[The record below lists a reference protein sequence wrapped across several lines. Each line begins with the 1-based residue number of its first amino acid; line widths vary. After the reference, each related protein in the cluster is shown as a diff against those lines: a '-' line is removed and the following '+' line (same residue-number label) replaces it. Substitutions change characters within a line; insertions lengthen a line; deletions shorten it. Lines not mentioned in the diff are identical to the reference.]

1 MRAVLM
7 ASACVIA
14 MGMAAPALA
23 QAGGQAPPEQT
34 SDQSGQGVRPED
46 RADRPA
52 TATAEMG
59 ADSRGDIVVTATRRE
74 ERIQDVPISISAFQ
88 QAELTE
94 KGIVGFEG
102 IARETPGVIL
112 NRPTQNFNNFT
123 ARGIATNGY
132 NANLQSSVAVYID
145 ELPVSTIG
153 NTTVVDPNLFD
164 VERVE
169 FLRGPQGTLFGSG
182 SLSGAMRI
190 LTKSPDL
197 NRVDAAG
204 LVDFGLTGSDSFR
217 QRYNAMINLPIVS
230 DKLAVRAVG
239 FYRNEE
245 GYLDNVGTGVRNS
258 NSLIDWGGRLVALW
272 KPTDRLSI
280 KLLGSYENSDP
291 KDSSLTSP
299 SLGREKR
306 VSDQPDRFT
315 GEQTIAN
322 ATIEYETDIGRLT
335 SSSTFSDFNQRF
347 YIDLAGTFA
356 PGSFVGA
363 PIAFGLDADA
373 FDKVFVEEARFV
385 SDLQGPL
392 QFVVGGFYLN
402 RRRDTDFF
410 YRSTPQFLAARGLT
424 GLPDQYFQK
433 QFTHQTSEELA
444 GFGEL
449 TYRFSDR
456 FWLTGGVRYGRISA
470 QAFTE
475 AGGYLATLNIA
486 PPAGSTAAP
495 TVLNYYT
502 LALLNIRNVRFNTF
516 TPYAAVEGI
525 KATGQK
531 PQWKASASFKPT
543 DTVTTYATFSTGF
556 RAPIVN
562 AFAGRASLVTP
573 GDIII
578 PNGASS
584 DDLKSYEVGAKGRW
598 LDGRVTINAAAYY
611 IDWTNIQAQ
620 ANRVSD
626 SVQFAT
632 NIGGARSQGFEVEM
646 NVVPAT
652 NVSIGLNAAYNDSK
666 INKLSATEAAISG
679 AVLGHRLSAPRLQGS
694 SYISYG
700 FDLGRDTKGTMAIN
714 AQYVGEY
721 NSSFPNTPGAPNVR
735 LATFG
740 ETDEYVNVN
749 LSLGLRRGDLTGQLY
764 VENVFD
770 DHSITYIHPEAFL
783 VSRFGTLRPRTIG
796 IRLGYGI

>member
-1 MRAVLM
+1 MRTGFLV
-7 ASACVIA
+7 SACVVAIA
-14 MGMAAPALA
+14 LGSADAGAQTVVAPAQPTASTTPPLIG
-23 QAGGQAPPEQT
+23 QDEDQAPVG
-34 SDQSGQGVRPED
+34 S
-46 RADRPA
+46 
-52 TATAEMG
+52 
-59 ADSRGDIVVTATRRE
+59 GDIVVTATRRA
-74 ERIQDVPISISAFQ
+74 ERIQDVPLSITAFS
-88 QAELTE
+88 QAELTT

-102 IARETPGVIL
+102 IARETPGIVL

-197 NRVDAAG
+197 NDFDRSA
-204 LVDFGLTGSDSFR
+204 LVDLGLTGSNSFR
-217 QRYNAMINLPIVS
+217 QRYNAMINVPIIN
-230 DKLAVRAVG
+230 DTLAVRAVG

-245 GYLDNVGTGVRNS
+245 GYLDNVGTGVKNA
-258 NSLIDWGGRLVALW
+258 NTLIDWGGRVIALW
-272 KPTDRLSI
+272 KPTDRLAI
-280 KLLGSYENSDP
+280 RLLASYENSDP

-322 ATIEYETDIGRLT
+322 ATIDYEFDFAKLT

-347 YIDLAGTFA
+347 YVDLAGTFPRSA
-356 PGSFVGA
+356 AFPGA

-373 FDKVFVEEARFV
+373 FDKVFVQETRLASTLGGKFEFV
-385 SDLQGPL
+385 L
-392 QFVVGGFYLN
+392 GGFYLN
-402 RRRDTDFF
+402 RRRDVDFL
-410 YRSTPQFLAARGLT
+410 YRSSPQFLAARGIT

-433 QFTHQTSEELA
+433 LLTYSKSEELA

-449 TYRFSDR
+449 TFRFSPK
-456 FWLTGGVRYGRISA
+456 FWLTGGLRYGRTSA

-475 AGGYLATLNIA
+475 AGGYNATDA
-486 PPAGSTAAP
+486 RGF
-495 TVLNYYT
+495 NYYT
-502 LALLNIRNVRFNTF
+502 LALFGIPGNLTNL
-516 TPYAAVEGI
+516 TPYQPVTGI
-525 KATGQK
+525 KATGSK
-531 PQWKASASFKPT
+531 PSWKASASFKPT
-543 DTVTTYATFSTGF
+543 ESITTYATFSTGF

-562 AFAGRASLVTP
+562 AAAGRASTVP
-573 GDIII
+573 GANDIII
-578 PNGASS
+578 PNGAES
-584 DDLKSYEVGAKGRW
+584 DDLKSYEIGAKGRF
-598 LDGRVTINAAAYY
+598 LNGLVTINAAAYY

-646 NVVPAT
+646 GVIPARD
-652 NVSIGLNAAYNDSK
+652 VFIGFNAAYNDSK
-666 INKLSATEAAISG
+666 INRLTAAEAAISG
-679 AVLGHRLSAPRLQGS
+679 ATLGHRLSAPRLQGS
-694 SYISYG
+694 LFTTIG
-700 FDLGRDTKGTMAIN
+700 FDLGADTKGTLAVN
-714 AQYVGEY
+714 AQYVGSY
-721 NSSFPNTPGAPNVR
+721 NSSFPNTPGNPNLR

-740 ETDEYVNVN
+740 KTDEYVNTNIAFGVK
-749 LSLGLRRGDLTGQLY
+749 RGSYSAQIY
-764 VENVFD
+764 AENVFD

-783 VSRFGTLRPRTIG
+783 ISRFGTLRPRTIG
-796 IRLGYGI
+796 IRLGYGL

>member
-1 MRAVLM
+1 MRARFLV
-7 ASACVIA
+7 SACVIA
-14 MGMAAPALA
+14 IVSGGSTAAAQTVIAPAAPTSSATSPRI
-23 QAGGQAPPEQT
+23 GQDESEAPVG
-34 SDQSGQGVRPED
+34 SGDVL
-46 RADRPA
+46 
-52 TATAEMG
+52 
-59 ADSRGDIVVTATRRE
+59 VTATRRV
-74 ERIQDVPISISAFQ
+74 ERIQDVPLSITAFSQ
-88 QAELTE
+88 EELTT

-102 IARETPGVIL
+102 IARETPGIVL

-197 NRVDAAG
+197 N
-204 LVDFGLTGSDSFR
+204 DFDRSALIDLGMTGSDSFR
-217 QRYNAMINLPIVS
+217 QRYNFMVNLPIVN
-230 DKLAVRAVG
+230 DTLAVRAVG
-239 FYRNEE
+239 FYRDEE
-245 GYLDNVGTGVRNS
+245 GYLDNVGTGVKNS
-258 NSLIDWGGRLVALW
+258 NTLIDWGGRVIALW
-272 KPTDRLSI
+272 KPSERLGI
-280 KLLGSYENSDP
+280 RLLASYENSDP

-299 SLGREKR
+299 ALGREKR
-306 VSDQPDRFT
+306 ISDQPDRFT

-322 ATIEYETDIGRLT
+322 ATIDYEFDFAKLT

-347 YIDLAGTFA
+347 YIDLAGTF
-356 PGSFVGA
+356 PRGSFPGA

-373 FDKVFVEEARFV
+373 RDKVFVQETRLASTLGGNFEFV
-385 SDLQGPL
+385 L
-392 QFVVGGFYLN
+392 GGFYLN

-410 YRSTPQFLAARGLT
+410 YRSSPEFLAARRIT
-424 GLPDQYFQK
+424 GLPDQYYQK
-433 QFTHQTSEELA
+433 QFTHQKSSELA

-449 TYRFSDR
+449 TYRFSPR
-456 FWLTGGVRYGRISA
+456 FWLTGGMRYGRTSA

-475 AGGYLATLNIA
+475 QGGYLATA
-486 PPAGSTAAP
+486 AGQ
-495 TVLNYYT
+495 NYFTY
-502 LALLNIRNVRFNTF
+502 ALLNIPVNFTTF
-516 TPYAAVEGI
+516 TPYAAAAGV
-525 KATGQK
+525 KATGSK
-531 PQWKASASFKPT
+531 PSWKASASFKPT
-543 DTVTTYATFSTGF
+543 ETVTTYATFSTGF

-562 AFAGRASLVTP
+562 AFAGRPSLVTP

-584 DDLKSYEVGAKGRW
+584 DDLKSYELGAKGRF
-598 LDGRVTINAAAYY
+598 LNGLVTINVAAYL
-611 IDWTNIQAQ
+611 IDWSNIQAQ

-632 NIGGARSQGFEVEM
+632 NIGAARSKGFEVEM
-646 NVVPAT
+646 GMIPAKD
-652 NVSIGLNAAYNDSK
+652 VFIGLNAAYNDSK
-666 INKLSATEAAISG
+666 ITRLSAAEAAISG
-679 AVLGHRLSAPRLQGS
+679 AVLGHRLSAPRLQGAV
-694 SYISYG
+694 YASYG
-700 FDLGRDTKGTMAIN
+700 FDLGAGTKGTFAVN
-714 AQYVGEY
+714 AQYVGSY
-721 NSSFPNTPGAPNVR
+721 NSSFPNTPGAPTVR

-740 ETDEYVNVN
+740 ETDEYVNTN
-749 LSLGLRRGDLTGQLY
+749 LTLGIKRRNWSAQAY

-796 IRLGYGI
+796 LRLGFGI

>member
-1 MRAVLM
+1 MRASFL
-7 ASACVIA
+7 ASACVAALASSGVI
-14 MGMAAPALA
+14 GAAPAAA
-23 QAGGQAPPEQT
+23 QTVVAPATPTQQGAPPPVGTDEAE
-34 SDQSGQGVRPED
+34 ED
-46 RADRPA
+46 R
-52 TATAEMG
+52 
-59 ADSRGDIVVTATRRE
+59 SGDIVVTATRRA
-74 ERIQDVPISISAFQ
+74 ERIQDVPLSITAFRQ
-88 QAELTE
+88 EELTE

-102 IARETPGVIL
+102 IARETPGVVL

-197 NRVDAAG
+197 NDFDASG
-204 LVDFGLTGSDSFR
+204 LVDLGLTLSDSFR
-217 QRYNAMINLPIVS
+217 QRYNAMINVPIVT
-230 DKLAVRAVG
+230 DRLAIRAVG
-239 FYRNEE
+239 FYRDEE
-245 GYLDNVGTGVRNS
+245 GYLDNVGTGVKNA
-258 NSLIDWGGRLVALW
+258 NTLVDYGGRVIALW

-280 KLLGSYENSDP
+280 RLLGSYENSDP

-299 SLGREKR
+299 SLGKR
-306 VSDQPDRFT
+306 KRISDRPDRFT

-322 ATIEYETDIGRLT
+322 ATIDWDTGAGRVT

-347 YIDLAGTFA
+347 YVDLANTFA
-356 PGSFVGA
+356 FAIPFA
-363 PIAFGLDADA
+363 LDADA
-373 FDKVFVEEARFV
+373 RDKVFVEEARFV
-385 SDLQGPL
+385 SELDGPL
-392 QFVVGGFYLN
+392 NVVAGGFFLH
-402 RRRDTDFF
+402 RRRDVDFN
-410 YRSTPQFLAARGLT
+410 YRTSLAFLAARNLT
-424 GLPDQYFQK
+424 GLPDEF
-433 QFTHQTSEELA
+433 FIRNLTHQKSNELA

-456 FWLTGGVRYGRISA
+456 FWLTGGIRYGRLDA

-475 AGGYLATLNIA
+475 AGGYGLN
-486 PPAGSTAAP
+486 T
-495 TVLNYYT
+495 NYYA
-502 LALLNIRNVRFNTF
+502 LALGGVRNARITT
-516 TPYAAVEGI
+516 TPYVAVEGI
-525 KATGQK
+525 KAKADK
-531 PQWKASASFKPT
+531 PSYKASISFKPV
-543 DTVTTYATFSTGF
+543 DHITTYATFSTGF

-562 AFAGRASLVTP
+562 AFAGRPSLVTP
-573 GDIII
+573 TDIII
-578 PNGASS
+578 PDGASS
-584 DDLKSYEVGAKGRW
+584 DDLESYEVGAKGRW

-611 IDWTNIQAQ
+611 IDWSNIQAQ

-646 NVVPAT
+646 AVIPAT
-652 NVSIGLNAAYNDSK
+652 DVTIGLNAAYNDSK
-666 INKLSATEAAISG
+666 INRLSAAEAAISG

-694 SYISYG
+694 TYVNVG
-700 FDLGRDTKGTMAIN
+700 FDLGASTKGSASIN
-714 AQYVGEY
+714 AQYVGSY
-721 NSSFPNTPGAPNVR
+721 NSSFPNVPGAPNRR
-735 LATFG
+735 LPTFG

-749 LSLGLRRGDLTGQLY
+749 LALGAKRGPITAQIY
-764 VENVFD
+764 AENVFND
-770 DHSITYIHPEAFL
+770 QSVTYIHPEAFL
-783 VSRFGTLRPRTIG
+783 ASRFGTLRPRTIG

>member
-1 MRAVLM
+1 MKAVLF
-7 ASACVIA
+7 ASAAAVTLFSISA
-14 MGMAAPALA
+14 AQAQEAATPPNPDAPAQKVEEL
-23 QAGGQAPPEQT
+23 
-34 SDQSGQGVRPED
+34 
-46 RADRPA
+46 
-52 TATAEMG
+52 
-59 ADSRGDIVVTATRRE
+59 DSASASRDDLVVTATRRA
-74 ERIQDVPISISAFQ
+74 ERIQDVPISVSAFQ
-88 QAELTE
+88 QEELTE

-102 IARETPGVIL
+102 IARETPGVVL

-197 NRVDAAG
+197 NDFDTSA

-217 QRYNAMINLPIVS
+217 QRYNLMVNVPIV
-230 DKLAVRAVG
+230 DDRLAVRAVG

-258 NSLIDWGGRLVALW
+258 NTLIDWGGRVVALW
-272 KPTDRLSI
+272 KPNDRLSI

-306 VSDQPDRFT
+306 ISDQPDRFT
-315 GEQTIAN
+315 GKQTIAN
-322 ATIEYETDIGRLT
+322 ATIDYEFDFARLT
-335 SSSTFSDFNQRF
+335 SSSTVSDFDQRF
-347 YIDLAGTFA
+347 WIDLAGTF
-356 PGSFVGA
+356 PRGSFPGA
-363 PIAFGLDADA
+363 PIAFGLDANGY
-373 FDKVFVEEARFV
+373 DKVFVQETRLV
-385 SDLQGPL
+385 SSLDGPL
-392 QFVVGGFYLN
+392 QFSVGGFYLH
-402 RRRDTDFF
+402 RRRDVDYL
-410 YRSTPQFLAARGLT
+410 YRSSLSVLASRGLT
-424 GLPDQYFQK
+424 GLPDQYYQK
-433 QFTHQTSEELA
+433 QYVHQISEELA

-449 TYRFSDR
+449 TYRFSDK
-456 FWLTGGVRYGRISA
+456 FWLTGGMRYGRISA
-470 QAFTE
+470 QGFTE
-475 AGGYLATLNIA
+475 AGGYLAAATIPGVGSFNYFQLALGNVRNIA
-486 PPAGSTAAP
+486 
-495 TVLNYYT
+495 
-502 LALLNIRNVRFNTF
+502 FNAF
-516 TPYAAVEGI
+516 PPYAAVTGV

-531 PQWKASASFKPT
+531 PQWKASASYKPS
-543 DTVTTYATFSTGF
+543 DTLTTYATFATGF

-562 AFAGRASLVTP
+562 AFAGRASLVNP
-573 GDIII
+573 NDIVI

-598 LDGRVTINAAAYY
+598 LDGRVTINVAAYW
-611 IDWTNIQAQ
+611 IDWNNIQAQ

-632 NIGGARSQGFEVEM
+632 NIGGATSKGFEVEM
-646 NVVPAT
+646 GVVPAT
-652 NVSIGLNAAYNDSK
+652 DVFIGFNMAYNDAK
-666 INKLSATEAAISG
+666 ITKLTAAEAAISG
-679 AVLGHRLSAPRLQGS
+679 AVLGHRLSAPRLQGAL
-694 SYISYG
+694 YTSYG
-700 FDLGRDTKGTMAIN
+700 FDLGSEAKGTVALN
-714 AQYVGEY
+714 AQYVGSY
-721 NSSFPNTPGAPNVR
+721 NSSFPNTPGNPNLR

-740 ETDEYVNVN
+740 ETDEYVNLN
-749 LSLGLRRGDLTGQLY
+749 ASLGVKKGRWNGQLY
-764 VENVFD
+764 AENLTD
-770 DHSITYIHPEAFL
+770 DHSVVYIHPEAFL
-783 VSRFGTLRPRTIG
+783 VSRFGTLRPRTVG

>member
-1 MRAVLM
+1 MRAVFLTSACAVAIVLGGSG
-7 ASACVIA
+7 ASAQTVV
-14 MGMAAPALA
+14 APATPTSSTTPPPL
-23 QAGGQAPPEQT
+23 GQEETDASTGNGE
-34 SDQSGQGVRPED
+34 
-46 RADRPA
+46 
-52 TATAEMG
+52 
-59 ADSRGDIVVTATRRE
+59 IIVTATRRA
-74 ERIQDVPISISAFQ
+74 ERIQDVPLSITAFQ
-88 QAELTE
+88 QEELTT

-102 IARETPGVIL
+102 IARETPGIVL

-197 NRVDAAG
+197 NDVDRSA
-204 LVDFGLTGSDSFR
+204 LIDLGLTGSDSFR
-217 QRYNAMINLPIVS
+217 QRYNFMVNVPVVH

-245 GYLDNVGTGVRNS
+245 GYLDNVGTGVHNS
-258 NSLIDWGGRLVALW
+258 NTLIDWGGRLIALW
-272 KPTDRLSI
+272 KPSERLGI
-280 KLLGSYENSDP
+280 RLLASYENSDP

-315 GEQTIAN
+315 GEQTILN
-322 ATIEYETDIGRLT
+322 ATIDYEFDFAKLT

-347 YIDLAGTFA
+347 YIDLAGTFPRSA
-356 PGSFVGA
+356 AFPGA

-373 FDKVFVEEARFV
+373 FDKVYVQETRLASTLGGNFEFV
-385 SDLQGPL
+385 L
-392 QFVVGGFYLN
+392 GGFYLN
-402 RRRDTDFF
+402 RRRDVDYF
-410 YRSTPQFLAARGLT
+410 YRSNPAFLAARRLT

-433 QFTHQTSEELA
+433 QYTYSKSEELA

-449 TYRFSDR
+449 TYRFSPK
-456 FWLTGGVRYGRISA
+456 FWLTGGMRYGRTSA

-475 AGGYLATLNIA
+475 AGGYLATRNN
-486 PPAGSTAAP
+486 
-495 TVLNYYT
+495 LNYYT
-502 LALLNIRNVRFNTF
+502 YALFNFPANFDTF
-516 TPYAAVEGI
+516 TPYAA
-525 KATGQK
+525 ATGVKAVGKK
-531 PQWKASASFKPT
+531 PSWKASASFKPT
-543 DTVTTYATFSTGF
+543 ETVTTYATFSTGF

-562 AFAGRASLVTP
+562 AFAGRASTVP
-573 GDIII
+573 NANDIII

-584 DDLKSYEVGAKGRW
+584 DDLKSYEIGAKGRF
-598 LDGRVTINAAAYY
+598 LNGLVTINAAAYL
-611 IDWTNIQAQ
+611 IDWSNIQAQ

-632 NIGGARSQGFEVEM
+632 NIGAARSKGFEVEM
-646 NVVPAT
+646 GVVPAKD
-652 NVSIGLNAAYNDSK
+652 VFIGMNAAYNDSK
-666 INKLSATEAAISG
+666 ITRLSASEAAISG
-679 AVLGHRLSAPRLQGS
+679 AVLGHRLSAPRLQGAIYTS
-694 SYISYG
+694 IG
-700 FDLGRDTKGTMAIN
+700 FDLGVDTKGTLAVN
-714 AQYVGEY
+714 AQYVGSY
-721 NSSFPNTPGAPNVR
+721 NSSFPNTPGAPTVR
-735 LATFG
+735 LSTFG
-740 ETDEYVNVN
+740 KTDEYVNTNITFGVK
-749 LSLGLRRGDLTGQLY
+749 RRSWSAQAY

-770 DHSITYIHPEAFL
+770 DHSVVYIHPEAFL

-796 IRLGYGI
+796 LRLGFGL